1 MAEVSNGEVDT
12 SVAGFSLLLERYK
25 LADFSQGIFKII
37 ETLIIKTPEKSDGIS
52 YLTQF
57 SNTTW
62 LAIIGCLVFLVVL
75 LALWF
80 YILVVFGIE
89 EPNPGLKNQ
98 EFAFVTSLN
107 LCLRAF
113 VKLAP
118 EDILKSLTYKVILIT
133 TLALGFILFS
143 YYEAILASTLIVE
156 SNNMPFNNWEDV
168 VKSDKKVISWKGA
181 PSEYYF
187 RDAPS
192 GSAKRQI
199 YEEQMGY
206 MKSYRG
212 VIPGILEG
220 DELVFEALASYEGY
234 PEYPCQITSVDTWE
248 LR

>member
-1 MAEVSNGEVDT
+1 M
-12 SVAGFSLLLERYK
+12 
-25 LADFSQGIFKII
+25 
-37 ETLIIKTPEKSDGIS
+37 
-52 YLTQF
+52 
-57 SNTTW
+57 
-62 LAIIGCLVFLVVL
+62 VL

-80 YILVVFGIE
+80 YILVIFGIE

-98 EFAFVTSLN
+98 EFAFITSLN

-168 VKSDKKVISWKGA
+168 VKSDKKVISWKAA

-187 RDAPS
+187 RDAPN

-206 MKSYRG
+206 MKKKRG
-212 VIPGILEG
+212 LYMII
-220 DELVFEALASYEGY
+220 
-234 PEYPCQITSVDTWE
+234 
-248 LR
+248 